1 MHWSTVLSALL
12 GSTIPAVVGSVVMLR
27 LKKRIDESLEYLK
40 RDFQEH
46 LTKFTK
52 WHEKRVTA
60 LETIYQAFCK
70 YLDFLRCTLYIK
82 DGNRCLDPMHD
93 FSNTLEQQ
101 MLYLDDSMAQKISQ
115 YQGEL
120 MLFWNSS
127 LRSLSAEGESARENI
142 RRQLDFEIP
151 AYLPRIQGDINE
163 FLDPNYKS
171 HDKSYRRTVLEFLTT
186 QPSQGGAVTS

>member
-1 MHWSTVLSALL
+1 MHWSTVVSALL
-12 GSTIPAVVGSVVMLR
+12 GSTIPAVIGSVVMLR
-27 LKKRIDESLEYLK
+27 LKKRIDETLEYLK

-46 LTKFTK
+46 LTKFTE

-60 LETIYQAFCK
+60 LEAIYQAFCK
-70 YLDFLRCTLYIK
+70 YLDFLRQTLYLNN
-82 DGNRCLDPMHD
+82 GNNCLDPMHD
-93 FSNTLEQQ
+93 FRNTLEQQ

-120 MLFWNSS
+120 MLFWNSAV
-127 LRSLSAEGESARENI
+127 RSLSAEGESARENI

-151 AYLPRIQGDINE
+151 AYLPRLQEDINE

-171 HDKSYRRTVLEFLTT
+171 HDKNYRRTILEFLSKQTP
-186 QPSQGGAVTS
+186 QSSAVAS